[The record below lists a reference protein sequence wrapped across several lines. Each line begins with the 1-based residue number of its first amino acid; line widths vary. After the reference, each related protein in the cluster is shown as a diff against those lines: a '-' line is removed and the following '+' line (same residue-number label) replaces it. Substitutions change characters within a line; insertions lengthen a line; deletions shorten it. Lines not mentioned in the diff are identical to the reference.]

1 MARTGSPATRH
12 VAAVERAVAVL
23 DALAAAGELGTNEVA
38 RRTGLNASTAS
49 RQLATLAAA
58 GLVAHVEGSGRY
70 RLGPRLVALGNV
82 ALAGLDV
89 RELARP
95 HLRALAETTGETA
108 TLSLPGDPDAVTV
121 DFVQSAASVQSVAR
135 LGRPSVAHATAAG
148 KVVLAFGEVALPPG
162 ELRRFTAA
170 TITDRAALT
179 VEIEGVRRRRLR
191 AGAARAGGRPQ
202 CGGRPRARRAPRS
215 RRRGRG
221 AGPGIA
227 LHGGGDRARPRGS
240 ARARRRRLPCA
251 RRRSRGA
258 VRRGVGSPDGGSR
271 SPHVP

>member
-23 DALAAAGELGTNEVA
+23 DVLAAEGELGTNEVA

-58 GLVAHVEGSGRY
+58 GLVAHVEASGRY
-70 RLGPRLVALGNV
+70 RLGPRLVALGNA

-95 HLRALAETTGETA
+95 HLRALADATGETA
-108 TLSLPGDPDAVTV
+108 TLSVPGDPDAVTV
-121 DFVQSAASVQSVAR
+121 DFVQSTASVQSVAR

-148 KVVLAFGEVALPPG
+148 KVALAFGEVALPPG

-170 TITDRAALT
+170 TITDRGVLEE
-179 VEIEGVRRRRLR
+179 EIDRVRRSGFAQALREREDDLNAVAVPVLGARGELVAVVGVQGPASRFTEEAIRRTLEALR
-191 AGAARAGGRPQ
+191 DHAAAVSRALGGAL
-202 CGGRPRARRAPRS
+202 APLS
-215 RRRGRG
+215 GEE
-221 AGPGIA
+221 
-227 LHGGGDRARPRGS
+227 
-240 ARARRRRLPCA
+240 
-251 RRRSRGA
+251 
-258 VRRGVGSPDGGSR
+258 
-271 SPHVP
+271 

>member
-23 DALAAAGELGTNEVA
+23 EALAAAGELGTNEVA

-58 GLVAHVEGSGRY
+58 GLVVHVEASGRY
-70 RLGPRLVALGNV
+70 RLGPRLVALGNA

-95 HLRALAETTGETA
+95 HLRALAEATGETA
-108 TLSLPGDPDAVTV
+108 TLSVPGDPDAVTV

-148 KVVLAFGEVALPPG
+148 KVVLAFGEVELPPG
-162 ELRRFTAA
+162 DLTRFTAR
-170 TITDRAALT
+170 TITDRRKLAR
-179 VEIEGVRRRRLR
+179 EI
-191 AGAARAGGRPQ
+191 
-202 CGGRPRARRAPRS
+202 
-215 RRRGRG
+215 
-221 AGPGIA
+221 
-227 LHGGGDRARPRGS
+227 D
-240 ARARRRRLPCA
+240 
-251 RRRSRGA
+251 A
-258 VRRGVGSPDGGSR
+258 VRRHGFARALGEREDDLDAAAAPVLGVRGELVAVLGVQGPASRFTETAVDRALAELREHAAAVSRALGGGLAA
-271 SPHVP
+271 PPGEE